1 MRKISFHIMK
11 GGVGKTSMSGNTA
24 YSISEKKK
32 VALLDGD
39 PQGNTSSW
47 FLTDPFDYELAD
59 ILRGEIEV
67 DKALIKIKEN
77 FYIIP
82 TFSID
87 GLLKEFSETKLSTQP
102 RVFEILFKDL
112 QKLGFE
118 YCICD
123 LSPGMSLLEK
133 YILASMDEVIPV
145 LTPELFSFDG
155 IEVFNSELGKIN
167 RGFGVE
173 LQFKKLIVNSINKSF
188 RRHDVY
194 YSQIKSLDYSL
205 YTIPQD
211 SKIPEAQIYNQSI
224 FQYEPDSKSI
234 PELLRL
240 TRDII
245 RS

>member
-1 MRKISFHIMK
+1 MK
-11 GGVGKTSMSGNTA
+11 GGCGKSSMSGNIS

-39 PQGNTSSW
+39 PQGNISSW
-47 FLTDPFDYELAD
+47 FLPNPFDYELAD
-59 ILRGEIEV
+59 ILGGKIKV
-67 DKALIKIKEN
+67 DKALVKVKEN

-87 GLLKEFSETKLSTQP
+87 GRLKEFSETKLSTQP
-102 RVFEILFKDL
+102 RAFEILFKDL

-133 YILASMDEVIPV
+133 YILASMNEVIPV

-155 IEVFNSELGKIN
+155 IEVFNSELKKIN
-167 RGFGVE
+167 SGFGVN
-173 LQFKKLIVNSINKSF
+173 LQFKKLIVNNINRSF
-188 RRHDVY
+188 RRHDIY
-194 YSQIKSLDYSL
+194 YGQIKNLDYSL

-224 FQYEPDSKSI
+224 FQYEPGSKSI